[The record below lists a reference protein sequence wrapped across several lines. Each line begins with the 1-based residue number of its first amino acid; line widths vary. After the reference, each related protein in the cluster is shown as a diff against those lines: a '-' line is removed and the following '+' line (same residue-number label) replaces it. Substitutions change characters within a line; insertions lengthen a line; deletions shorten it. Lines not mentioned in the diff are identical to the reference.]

1 MAGNPFDQFDEAPA
15 TPIYGA
21 PDPTMPFK
29 VEDQILQRRGD
40 ARAAASEQRSAV
52 DQQMQIENAQ
62 RQRLEWNATH
72 NEDGTPKLTAKDMM
86 GTVEQGKAAGF
97 LRRALNANDV
107 YEAQKIGPRSLVGQA
122 LSERAPSL
130 LNSLPEAVGN
140 SPERQVADVNQDDFI
155 AATLRY
161 ESGAAIPPAE
171 ADAQRRRYF
180 PMPGDS
186 EEAVAA
192 KAALRKQAIEALKL
206 SAGPSAQTVYDE
218 FTRNPDGSD
227 DSDGITGTVTD
238 DSPAPPSVPPTAPGG
253 GGNGGLPGG
262 GLLDLAQQGVTLG
275 LADEAAGVGGYI
287 SGFLTGEDPQ
297 AAYIRER
304 DAARGRVAAARKQY
318 PIMGTAAEF
327 LGGGGAARIAAPVGN
342 ALGAVVRQGAALGGA
357 AGYGYG
363 EGAQG
368 SVTNALAGAAG
379 GAALGGA
386 LYGAGRGVSSLANR
400 SAGVP
405 PTSEQLALIQAGERQ
420 GVPVRQPDVRPEL
433 RNRMANAETT
443 QTGGPM
449 IREARAQ
456 DANLIEQ
463 RVGAVGGQGN
473 ASDPYALGTRV
484 QEAGRRYI
492 ANTRTQANGLY
503 DRARRAAGDAR
514 VQPTEALAAVDQNIA
529 ELRAAGENSNSGQIA
544 YLEGLRQDLSNP
556 LSIEAVQNLR
566 TNMRGQLSERGL
578 TGTDAERRVSQVIDA
593 ANQDLTRELPQGAS
607 DALRAADTFYRERQT
622 FINDTLNQIM
632 GTRGNPLPAET
643 AASRL
648 VSMTK
653 GGGNYRRFSS
663 MWQQLEDT
671 ERADV
676 AATVA
681 ESLGRKRNGEF
692 SISTLVQSLDPS
704 KGINPRTA
712 RLIFGDDGAA
722 ALSDLRLLAKT
733 KTDVQASLNNS
744 RTGTAVNAAS
754 GGLKNLLLSG
764 LGFSTGGVGGAVVA
778 PVAGR
783 IIANLGEKR
792 AARMLLNPDF
802 TKWLKNAPNTT
813 SPQVI
818 DKYFTRL
825 TNAAGAGARNPGVSS
840 IAVNDNQAFVAAVRD
855 AFSRSPGVA
864 AADEQDRRRE
874 PPQQ

>member
-1 MAGNPFDQFDEAPA
+1 MPEVTDPDLLAALNGSAAPA
-15 TPIYGA
+15 GPIYGA
-21 PDPTMPFK
+21 PDPNMQFK
-29 VEDQILQRRGD
+29 AEDQAMQRTGMGL
-40 ARAAASEQRSAV
+40 SIQSNQRSEESAAIAREKAAR
-52 DQQMQIENAQ
+52 D
-62 RQRLEWNATH
+62 RLEWLATH
-72 NEDGTPKLTAKDMM
+72 NPDGTPKANAATA
-86 GTVEQGKAAGF
+86 TVEQGKASGF

-107 YEAQKIGPRSLVGQA
+107 YEAQKIGPRSLVGQS
-122 LSERAPSL
+122 LSERAPSV
-130 LNSLPEAVGN
+130 LNSLPAAIGN

-186 EEAVAA
+186 EEAIKA
-192 KAALRKQAIEALKL
+192 KAALRNQAIEALKL
-206 SAGPSAQTVYDE
+206 SAGPGADKVYQD
-218 FTRNPDGSD
+218 FLAGDKSQADGITEEARR
-227 DSDGITGTVTD
+227 DGITGTVTD
-238 DSPAPPSVPPTAPGG
+238 DTPAPPTVPPTAPGG
-253 GGNGGLPGG
+253 GGERGNLM
-262 GLLDLAQQGVTLG
+262 DLAKQGVTLG
-275 LADEAAGVGGYI
+275 LADEAAGVGGYL

-297 AAYIRER
+297 AAYTRER
-304 DAARGRVAAARKQY
+304 DLARGRVATARQDY
-318 PIMGTAAEF
+318 PVLGAAAEF
-327 LGGGGAARIAAPVGN
+327 LGGGAAARIAAPVGN
-342 ALGAVVRQGAALGGA
+342 ALASVVRQGAALGGA

-386 LYGAGRGVSSLANR
+386 LYGAGRGVSAIANR
-400 SAGVP
+400 RGGPP
-405 PTSEQLALIQAGERQ
+405 PTAEQLALLQAGERQ

-449 IREARAQ
+449 IREARAN

-463 RVGAVGGQGN
+463 RVVEVGGQG
-473 ASDPYALGTRV
+473 APADPYALGTQV

-492 ANTRTQANGLY
+492 ANTRTQANSLY
-503 DRARRAAGDAR
+503 DRARQAAGDAR

-578 TGTDAERRVSQVIDA
+578 TGTDAERRVAQVIDA

-607 DALRAADTFYRERQT
+607 SALRAADTFYKERQG

-632 GTRGNPLPAET
+632 GTRGNPLPAEQ

-653 GGGNYRRFSS
+653 GSGNYQRFSS
-663 MWQQLEDT
+663 MWKQLEPT
-671 ERADV
+671 EQADV

-692 SISTLVQSLDPS
+692 SISTLVQSLDPA

-712 RLIFGDDGAA
+712 RLIFGDDGAQ

-764 LGFSTGGVGGAVVA
+764 LGFSTGGVGGAVAV

-813 SPQVI
+813 NPRVI
-818 DKYFTRL
+818 DQYFSRL
-825 TNAAGAGARNPGVSS
+825 AGMNSVAA
-840 IAVNDNQAFVAAVRD
+840 NDNQAFVSAMRE
-855 AFSRSPGVA
+855 AFSRSPGRSA
-864 AADEQDRRRE
+864 AQDEPDSRRE
-874 PPQQ
+874 PPAQ